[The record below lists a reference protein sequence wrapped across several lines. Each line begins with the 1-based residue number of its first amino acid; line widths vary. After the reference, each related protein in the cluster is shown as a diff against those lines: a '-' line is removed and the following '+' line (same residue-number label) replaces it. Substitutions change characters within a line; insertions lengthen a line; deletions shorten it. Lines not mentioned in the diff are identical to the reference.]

1 MERGSNVEP
10 EEEEPE
16 AFLKSLLV
24 NNWKETKIA
33 YDGLDEENQERFTK
47 YLIDKDCMN
56 EQLAIEMEL
65 HVLSESMSKK
75 TVKEIKELMGM

>member
-33 YDGLDEENQERFTK
+33 YDGLDEEKKERFTK